1 VFSGD
6 HSSCSDSFFRWPN
19 PLEVARP
26 AQTAAAASNSKITNP
41 LCTKIKSGRDALQL
55 AVVNNLMFSH
65 LAKIILCVG
74 RNRFMVAALN
84 IAERI
89 VAAERGGGNG
99 SEIMC

>member
-26 AQTAAAASNSKITNP
+26 AQTAAASNSKNHERAP
-41 LCTKIKSGRDALQL
+41 HCAQKSGRDALQL
-55 AVVNNLMFSH
+55 AVVNNLMASH

-74 RNRFMVAALN
+74 RNRFMVLN

-89 VAAERGGGNG
+89 VERGGGNG